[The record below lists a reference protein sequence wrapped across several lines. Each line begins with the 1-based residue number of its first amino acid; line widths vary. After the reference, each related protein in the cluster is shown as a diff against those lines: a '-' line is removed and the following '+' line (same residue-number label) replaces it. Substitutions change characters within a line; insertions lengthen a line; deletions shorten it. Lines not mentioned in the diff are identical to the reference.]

1 MIRTLCSV
9 SIILIILC
17 FIPWI
22 LNSQLSEKISESDD
36 IFLSFS
42 SVSLKVVL
50 GSCISLSI
58 PLLLEIA
65 RDCALARSRRIK
77 KNILTNILLV
87 WSLIIP
93 DILLL
98 SYILPHRDY
107 TLFSCVGQ
115 ARNIAL
121 ISSIY
126 TYFIIFGGDFF
137 QRKIHMCW
145 YLLANISVLLFLW
158 DSFDSFNAFDIM
170 GWLSTLCMFLSIILF
185 ISLAREWFRK
195 QARELSLYRR
205 SLSTDEY
212 CCNIYIISFIVC
224 YFGIISTRLA
234 FGRPKFG
241 HMNSNYLIAMNI
253 IYALFY
259 VVISV
264 FQGGAVRRHEIIEVI
279 ICMHD
284 LVSKFVRNTHKN
296 HEISFSFLS
305 EKSNGIISV
314 GVP

>member
-1 MIRTLCSV
+1 MIWTLSSV
-9 SIILIILC
+9 STILIIIC

-36 IFLSFS
+36 TFLAFG

-58 PLLLEIA
+58 PILLEIA

-98 SYILPHRDY
+98 GYILPNRDFK
-107 TLFSCVGQ
+107 LFACISQ
-115 ARNIAL
+115 ARSIAL
-121 ISSIY
+121 VSSIY
-126 TYFIIFGGDFF
+126 AYFIIFGGDFF

-145 YLLANISVLLFLW
+145 YLLSNISVLLFLW
-158 DSFDSFNAFDIM
+158 DNFYSFNAFDIM
-170 GWLSTLCMFLSIILF
+170 GWMPTVCTFLSITLF
-185 ISLAREWFRK
+185 ITLAREWFRK
-195 QARELSLYRR
+195 QAQELSSDRR

-224 YFGIISTRLA
+224 YFGIMSTRLA

-241 HMNSNYLIAMNI
+241 HMKTNYLITMNI
-253 IYALFY
+253 LYALFY

-279 ICMHD
+279 ICMHV
-284 LVSKFVRNTHKN
+284 LVFKFMRKIHNK
-296 HEISFSFLS
+296 IM
-305 EKSNGIISV
+305 KSLV
-314 GVP
+314 A